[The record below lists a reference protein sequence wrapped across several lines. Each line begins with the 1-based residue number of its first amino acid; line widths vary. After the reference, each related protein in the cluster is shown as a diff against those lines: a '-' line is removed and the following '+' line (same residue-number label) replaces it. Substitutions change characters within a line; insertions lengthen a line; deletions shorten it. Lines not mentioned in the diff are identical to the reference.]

1 MSILSMLL
9 LCITSFSSTVL
20 AVDMVVIHSNITQL
34 FPRGQLLDYHTPI
47 DLPSEGK
54 ITVVFNNGNVQT
66 VSGPYQGKI
75 QNPDPEKNNSLD
87 NKTLVT
93 SLAQFMVE
101 RETIRELSAQP
112 KDLWMVDVSTSK
124 HFYCIAPSSQVIL
137 WLPEIQSQSA
147 STLVIKHAPT
157 GEQTEI
163 EWPAYHTT
171 LSWPS
176 SLPVQYGDIYT
187 VKIKYH
193 SRTTFKQF
201 VLYQLPESLPTNS
214 HKIVWMVGRGC
225 IPQANQLLA
234 SLH

>member
-1 MSILSMLL
+1 MSILSMLF
-9 LCITSFSSTVL
+9 LCITSFASTVQ
-20 AVDMVVIHSNITQL
+20 AANMVVIHSNITQL
-34 FPRGQLLDYHTPI
+34 FPRGQLLDCQTSI
-47 DLPSEGK
+47 NLPTDAK
-54 ITVVFNNGNVQT
+54 ITVVFGNGNVQT
-66 VSGPYQGKI
+66 VSGPFQGKI
-75 QNPDPEKNNSLD
+75 PKKESNITLD
-87 NKTLVT
+87 NDTLVT
-93 SLAQFMVE
+93 SLAQFVVE
-101 RETIRELSAQP
+101 RETIRELAPHP
-112 KDLWMVDVSTSK
+112 KELWMVDVSTSK